1 MSDLN
6 KMIMTRLWS
15 VSSRYIIAIIKTI
28 IIMIKQKMIT
38 RNIISDPSHP
48 KAVNLDFPVFKTYF
62 AFLMLA
68 KRGGS
73 TILLEI
79 FY

>member
-1 MSDLN
+1 
-6 KMIMTRLWS
+6 MIMTRLWS
-15 VSSRYIIAIIKTI
+15 VSSRYIIAIVKTII

-48 KAVNLDFPVFKTYF
+48 KAVNLDFPVFQTYF